1 MERFKGEITI
11 FLSLLM
17 SFVLLGVGAL
27 TELARAS
34 LIKGQIVMDT
44 NNALCSALA
53 EYNRPMLDRYNVF
66 VLDGAYGKANI
77 NLKKLTDR
85 MEAYYMG
92 ATGNSG
98 SLLRYSLSKLELS
111 SYDFATD
118 KCGQA
123 IYHQIIDYMKKKYGV
138 DILESL
144 TGLSDCISEYESNK
158 NHQEETKS
166 SLSEDTTKGISFF
179 EGIADLLKGNK
190 MEQVLGVFPAS
201 NLCLNQESKLSGR
214 RADLFTGSGMPTPSI
229 TDKLLYNKY
238 ILENFKHCRLT
249 NEESNEG
256 NNHSTPVLYE
266 VEYLIGGKN
275 KDKDNLAEV
284 IDKLVLFRQVLNL
297 AYVERDSARAAEAEA
312 TATTLLAITGNPGII
327 EAGKHV
333 ILAAWAHAE
342 AICDVRSLLT
352 GEKVPLNKNGTNW
365 HTQMSAIIF
374 PRGTGTHSS
383 ESGYVYKDYLNILLL
398 MENTADVCIRTMDL
412 MEENIRRIE
421 GYENFSMDNCI
432 VGLGVAGSFN
442 MRHIFGNIYTS
453 NYKYEGTVSYDSLK
467 E

>member
-53 EYNRPMLDRYNVF
+53 EYNRPMLNKYNIF
-66 VLDGAYGKANI
+66 VMDGAYGRANI

-85 MEAYYMG
+85 MENYYMG

-111 SYDFATD
+111 SYEFATD

-123 IYHQIIDYMKKKYGV
+123 IYKQIIDYMKKKYGL
-138 DILESL
+138 DIVEGL
-144 TGLSDCISEYESNK
+144 TGLSDGISEYVSNK
-158 NHQEETKS
+158 NQQEETKS
-166 SLSEDTTKGISFF
+166 SLSEETTKGISFF

-201 NLCLNQESKLSGR
+201 NLCLSEESKLSGR
-214 RADLFTGSGMPTPSI
+214 RADLFTGRGMSEPSI

-238 ILENFKHCRLT
+238 LLENFKHCRLT
-249 NEESNEG
+249 NEEVNED
-256 NNHSTPVLYE
+256 NNTSPLLYE
-266 VEYLIGGKN
+266 VEYIIGGKN
-275 KDKDNLAEV
+275 KDRDNLAEV

-297 AYVERDSARAAEAEA
+297 AYVERDSARVAEAEA
-312 TATTLLAITGNPGII
+312 IATTLLAITGNPGII

-352 GEKVPLNKNGTNW
+352 GEKVPLNKSAANW

-383 ESGYVYKDYLNILLL
+383 ESGYVYKDYLNILML
-398 MENTADVCIRTMDL
+398 MENTADISIRTMDL
-412 MEENIRRIE
+412 MEANIRRTE

-432 VGLGVAGSFN
+432 VGLGVEGSFD
-442 MRHIFGNIYTS
+442 MRHIFGNIHTS
-453 NYKYEGTVSYDSLK
+453 KYKYEGNVSYESLK